1 MSTTDFPAA
10 AGSAALGARLRRL
23 SERIDREADALYSG
37 SSEPFQQRWFG
48 VVNQLDRH
56 GPMGGIEL
64 AQALGVSQAAISQ
77 VASALKAAGL
87 AESDGNPADARR
99 RVLRLTA
106 KGVAT
111 AQRLRPLWTAL
122 DEVGRTLDAEAGGV
136 VAALD
141 RLEAALDRAS
151 LAARLADRACP
162 MSRPPSHRESRRT
175 PPCSRRGPARPG

>member
-1 MSTTDFPAA
+1 MLMSPLTEPRYLIKRLSMSRTDYPAA

-23 SERIDREADALYSG
+23 SERIDREADALYAHA
-37 SSEPFQQRWFG
+37 SEPFQQRWFG
-48 VVNQLDRH
+48 VVNQLDRN
-56 GPMGGIEL
+56 GPMGGSEL

-87 AESDGNPADARR
+87 AESDGDPADARR

-111 AQRLRPLWTAL
+111 AGRLRPLWTAL
-122 DEVGRTLDAEAGGV
+122 DDVARALDAEAGGV

-141 RLEAALDRAS
+141 RLDAALDRAS
-151 LAARLADRACP
+151 LAARLANRA
-162 MSRPPSHRESRRT
+162 
-175 PPCSRRGPARPG
+175 